1 MDGWKRI
8 NMHTPIFNFFH
19 NWVATPFYSFHAK
32 RYSNIPTGIPPPPEL
47 LVHYAFSIF
56 LITTVFFYIVM
67 YVCTYS
73 LFVFAAW
80 PTWRIIKHQGG
91 KLLTARCPGNG
102 KRGTVPMK
110 SAADT
115 SNQRNAMISQ
125 GTDYDTGSVTS
136 FGTPTQRHY
145 HREHQQQRQTNSIN
159 PYNDA
164 RLNSHWSPRRRQPI
178 LQKLLVSRTS
188 TDRDSNEQ
196 ESRSVG

>member
-32 RYSNIPTGIPPPPEL
+32 RYSNIPTGIPPRSYLYITLFLFFL
-47 LVHYAFSIF
+47 L
-56 LITTVFFYIVM
+56 LQFFYIVM

-145 HREHQQQRQTNSIN
+145 HHEHQQQRQTNSIN